1 VTRVF
6 KVDPLNPDQDVI
18 RQVASILRSG
28 GLVAFPTETVYGL
41 GAAVFNEQAV
51 RRVYIVKQRPFDN
64 PLIIHISSLEMLYL
78 VAEDISE
85 REVKLIEK
93 FWPGPLT
100 LILPRNPRV
109 PRVVSGGLDTVAV
122 RMPAHPVALALIRE
136 LGEPIAAPS
145 ANLAGRPSPTSAEH
159 VIQDLYGKI
168 DAIVD
173 GGVTLYGI
181 ESTIINART
190 NPPILL
196 RPGAYPVEEIER
208 VLGEKV
214 AVPDYARGLGEAT
227 LALAPGMRYR
237 HYAPETPLILVDP
250 VSGRID
256 TLVSK
261 VLSTIMELRDM
272 YSKICVV
279 SSKETAN
286 AYRSLEGVSVIE
298 IGSRWN
304 IFEVTRNLFKTLRI
318 LDTLKC
324 DIGLVEGFE
333 ERGLGLAVMNRLRKA
348 SYKRIL
354 A

>member
-1 VTRVF
+1 MTRVF

-51 RRVYIVKQRPFDN
+51 RRVYNVKQRPFDN

>member
-51 RRVYIVKQRPFDN
+51 RRVYNVKQRPFDN